1 MTLSVARLRIG
12 TTPSIAIAGAGG
24 TRNAGSHPQRQPWL
38 RPFSGATLATK
49 ALTAAALTFTAV
61 VAFTQT
67 WSSRDITQRQ
77 RRSGGQRQRF
87 HRDDDHEFL
96 ASSAHSKH
104 ELSAHSKKLVPSF
117 DDDDGGQQIKP
128 QKLRRRQSHKNHEK
142 GHAIHSRKGSNSR
155 AENQRE
161 STMSELAATLA
172 HRMENSYVQLTRLFS
187 CIAL

>member
-12 TTPSIAIAGAGG
+12 TTTPIAIAGAGG

-38 RPFSGATLATK
+38 RPFLGATLATK

-67 WSSRDITQRQ
+67 WPSRDISQRP

-87 HRDDDHEFL
+87 HRDDDHGFL
-96 ASSAHSKH
+96 ASSAHRQH
-104 ELSAHSKKLVPSF
+104 ELSVHSKKLVPSF
-117 DDDDGGQQIKP
+117 DDDDGQQIKP

-142 GHAIHSRKGSNSR
+142 GHAIHPRKGSNSR

-172 HRMENSYVQLTRLFS
+172 HRLENSYVQLTRLFS